1 MIKQASCCLPSRSL
15 HGCQRWALQA
25 GVGAVPA
32 QDCVQL
38 VVCVPPPSPSKPGG
52 SRGLPAAPCRS
63 LHCQASPN
71 VKAQARQGL
80 G

>member
-1 MIKQASCCLPSRSL
+1 MIKQASCRLPSRSL

-52 SRGLPAAPCRS
+52 LQGAPSRS

>member
-1 MIKQASCCLPSRSL
+1 MIKQASCRLPSRSL

-38 VVCVPPPSPSKPGG
+38 IVCPPSLTQQA
-52 SRGLPAAPCRS
+52 RGLQGAPSRS